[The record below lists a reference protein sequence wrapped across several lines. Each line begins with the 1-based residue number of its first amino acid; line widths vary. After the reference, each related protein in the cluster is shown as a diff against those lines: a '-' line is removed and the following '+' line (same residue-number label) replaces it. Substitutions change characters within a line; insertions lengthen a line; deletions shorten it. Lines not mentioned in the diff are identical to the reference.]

1 MIEYALY
8 KCYYTYHHDVGAS
21 PEDSEEV
28 EEAEVLND
36 EGDTNESELI
46 SEVSRVG

>member
-21 PEDSEEV
+21 PEESEEV
-28 EEAEVLND
+28 EQVEVFND
-36 EGDTNESELI
+36 DTNESELI